1 MFRFSFDKFLG
12 IGLLYIILMNSL
24 SVKLSLLEVLLV
36 MLGLFLITFGYEDT
50 DD

>member
-1 MFRFSFDKFLG
+1 MLKFSFYKFLG
-12 IGLLYIILMNSL
+12 IGILYIVLMNSL
-24 SVKLSLLEVLLV
+24 SIKLSLLEVILV